1 MSISIFFRSELK
13 SFIGCFGVLLVLAI
27 LPKRA
32 SAHPMPNSL
41 VLLTVHHDGVSA
53 ELQLPLSQL
62 KYGFGQD
69 VETEASTLVARLGK
83 QLKRYLLQHIHV
95 LTPDG
100 QSWSVSLSDLLVHPA
115 QQNENGPYQEL
126 TAKLWLSPPAG
137 ASVRNFTFDYDVI
150 VHQLVTH
157 AILVSVQQ
165 DWEAGI
171 DAAHPIQVG
180 VIALDPRSNTI
191 APLLVNLNKGSWW
204 IGCKKMA
211 QMGMQHI
218 AEGVDHLLFLLAL
231 LLPATLLANGKK
243 WGAYGGLKYSL
254 QRLLKIV
261 TAFTLGHSLTLIL
274 GALGWVKAPT
284 QWIEVL
290 IAFSILVSA
299 VHAMRPLF
307 AGKELYLA
315 AGFGLIHGMAFAY
328 SLTDLLLSPQY
339 LILSILSFNIGIEL
353 MQLGLVFLIIPWLVL
368 LSQTSFYP
376 LFRWIGAV
384 VIAGAAL
391 AWLLERLSGQSNMA
405 TQILAES
412 VTYAPWLL
420 GVLSVGSLIGFWWE
434 RRGKQGTIPLLK
446 KQSL

>member
-1 MSISIFFRSELK
+1 MIFSIFFRSELK

-41 VLLTVHHDGVSA
+41 VLLTVHHNGVSA

-83 QLKRYLLQHIHV
+83 QLKHYLLQHIRV
-95 LTPDG
+95 VSPNG
-100 QSWSVSLSDLLVHPA
+100 QLWSVELNQLLVPPG
-115 QQNENGPYQEL
+115 QQNQNGLYQEL
-126 TAKLWLSPPAG
+126 TAKLWLKPPAG
-137 ASVRNFTFDYDVI
+137 ASVRSFTFDYDVI

-171 DAAHPIQVG
+171 DAAHPRQLG

-191 APLLVNLNKGSWW
+191 FPLIVNLNQGSWW
-204 IGCKKMA
+204 IGFKKMV

-231 LLPATLLANGKK
+231 LLPATLIATGKK
-243 WGAYGGLKYSL
+243 WGAYGGLTYSL
-254 QRLLKIV
+254 KRLLKIV

-274 GALGWVKAPT
+274 GALGWVKAPV
-284 QWIEVL
+284 QWIEAL

-299 VHAMRPLF
+299 IHAMRPLF

-339 LILSILSFNIGIEL
+339 LILSILGFNIGIEL

-368 LSQTSFYP
+368 LSQTTFYP
-376 LFRWIGAV
+376 VFRWSGAV

-391 AWLLERLSGQSNMA
+391 AWLLERLSGQSNFA
-405 TQILAES
+405 TQFLAETN
-412 VTYAPWLL
+412 TYALWLYGL
-420 GVLSVGSLIGFWWE
+420 LSTGSLAIFWWE
-434 RRGKQGTIPLLK
+434 KSKNKPLITYIE